1 MFSSWLK
8 STLDAM
14 LILFSL
20 LILVNIIA
28 FLVENIK
35 SIFIVILIIIIIIIA
50 IIIMLCVLGKRLEK
64 KEEKKRNLD
73 IINTNEKKPRLVEIP
88 KSETFEY
95 AKEAEINR
103 QFIEFLKQNNKIIE
117 ASAHIEYLNKKAT
130 AFKALKQQKK
140 ANLVEQESKKTR
152 NKVAETISKRITY
165 DSNND
170 SLIYQNE
177 ELMNAY
183 SSFAKTLGNSRVKLL
198 KDFFQDPMVKA
209 ISVKKSNV
217 LLFTPAYILNYSIDS
232 KVFHIITYKEIS
244 ISTHITSE
252 KLSGKQKSTDEIE
265 HVGYLYETK
274 DGNRDMR
281 YNNEN
286 NPKYTFVYRGIATI
300 CCDGISFEKKFS
312 NKSLTESFEKS
323 FKAYL
328 SLINGKYS
336 AVVNQV
342 LNNNIELLQSEKKED
357 FVSEKSTD

>member
-8 STLDAM
+8 STSNTI
-14 LILFSL
+14 LIIIFL
-20 LILVNIIA
+20 LVSIKAIT

-35 SIFIVILIIIIIIIA
+35 SISIVILIIIAIIIA
-50 IIIMLCVLGKRLEK
+50 IIIMLCVLGTSFKK
-64 KEEKKRNLD
+64 KEEEKRNLD
-73 IINTNEKKPRLVEIP
+73 IINADEKKPRLVEIP
-88 KSETFEY
+88 KSETFKY
-95 AKEAEINR
+95 AKEAEINK
-103 QFIEFLKQNNKIIE
+103 QFIEFLNQNNKIIE
-117 ASAHIEYLNKKAT
+117 ATAHIEYLNKKAT
-130 AFKALKQQKK
+130 AFKALKQQKE
-140 ANLVEQESKKTR
+140 ADMLEQEIEETR
-152 NKVAETISKRITY
+152 NEVAETISKRITY

-198 KDFFQDPMVKA
+198 KDFFQNPMVKA

-217 LLFTPAYILNYSIDS
+217 LLFTPAYILNYSINS

-244 ISTHITSE
+244 ITTHITSE

-300 CCDGISFEKKFS
+300 CCDSISFEKKFN
-312 NKSLTESFEKS
+312 NKTLTESFEKN
-323 FKAYL
+323 FKSYL

-336 AVVNQV
+336 DTVNQV
-342 LNNNIELLQSEKKED
+342 LNNKELLQSDKTENLLND
-357 FVSEKSTD
+357 N